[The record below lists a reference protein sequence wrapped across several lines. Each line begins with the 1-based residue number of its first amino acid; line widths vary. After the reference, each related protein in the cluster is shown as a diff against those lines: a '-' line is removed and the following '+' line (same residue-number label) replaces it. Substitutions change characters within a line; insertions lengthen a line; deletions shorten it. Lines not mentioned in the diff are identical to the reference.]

1 MRNSCGMGAYYYA
14 GRPVPARG
22 VPRGERGMIRSVLLA
37 LVVLVGG
44 VTVARAQEPAQGPDL
59 VDRVVAVVGDSV
71 ILASELDEQIER
83 RRALGEPLPT
93 DPGQLEELRRQELEA
108 LINELIMLQA
118 AARDSIAVPASDVEG
133 QVEATVQE
141 QVRRFG
147 SRAAF
152 EEALEQEGITLDE
165 YRALIG
171 RSARRAGI
179 RQQFMATIQR
189 DRTPPPVTDDE
200 IRAFFEQRR
209 EELGRR
215 PGSIEFKQVV
225 VTPEPSDSAMAEARA
240 EAEGILEELQQGED
254 FATLAR
260 RHSDDPGTRQ
270 QGGELGW
277 FRRGRFVPAFERV
290 AFALPPGRYSG
301 IVETSFGL
309 HIIKV
314 ERARG
319 PERLARHILIRP
331 ELTSDDFRRTRERAE
346 DVAAAL
352 RDGAS
357 IDSLIE
363 AVHDP
368 VEQSQVGPAIQDSL
382 PAPWRTELRGARPDE
397 VVGPFEIPAAQE
409 SYAVVR
415 VTDVIDA
422 GEYTLGDQA
431 LRAQIRQFLQ
441 RERLLEEVLNELRS
455 GTYIDVRY

>member
-1 MRNSCGMGAYYYA
+1 MRNSCGMGAYNYA
-14 GRPVPARG
+14 GRRVPARS
-22 VPRGERGMIRSVLLA
+22 VPSSARSMIRSVSLT
-37 LVVLVGG
+37 LVM
-44 VTVARAQEPAQGPDL
+44 VTLGTAVARAQETPQEPDL

-83 RRALGEPLPT
+83 RRAMGETLPT
-93 DPGQLEELRRQELEA
+93 DPGQLEQLRRQELDA
-108 LINELIMLQA
+108 LINELVMLQA
-118 AARDSIAVPASDVEG
+118 ASRDSIAVPASDVEG

-147 SRAAF
+147 NRAAF
-152 EEALEQEGITLDE
+152 EDALDQEGLTLDE
-165 YRALIG
+165 YRAIIA

-189 DRTPPPVTDDE
+189 DRTPPPVSDDE
-200 IRAFFEQRR
+200 IRTFFEQRR
-209 EELGRR
+209 AELGRR

-225 VTPEPSDSAMAEARA
+225 VTPEPSDSAMAQARA
-240 EAEGILEELQQGED
+240 QAQAILEELQQGED

-260 RHSDDPGTRQ
+260 RYSDDPGTRQ

-290 AFALPPGRYSG
+290 AFALRPGQYSG

-331 ELTSDDFRRTRERAE
+331 ELTPEDIQKTQERAE
-346 DVAAAL
+346 EVAAAL
-352 RDGAS
+352 RNGAS
-357 IDSLIE
+357 IDSLID

-382 PAPWRTELRGARPDE
+382 PSPWRSELRGARPGDI
-397 VVGPFEIPAAQE
+397 VGPFEIPAAQE
-409 SYAVVR
+409 SYAVVK

-422 GEYTLGDQA
+422 GEYTLDDQA

-441 RERLLEEVLNELRS
+441 REKLLQEVLNELRS
-455 GTYIDVRY
+455 STYIDVRY